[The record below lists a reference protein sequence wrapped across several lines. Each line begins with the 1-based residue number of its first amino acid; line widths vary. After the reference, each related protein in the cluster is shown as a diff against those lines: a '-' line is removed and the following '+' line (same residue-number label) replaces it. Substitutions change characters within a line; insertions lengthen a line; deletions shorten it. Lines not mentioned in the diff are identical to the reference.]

1 MKKVLKKKTK
11 REKKKGE
18 PCFFPERLYKVLKKR
33 KNNNIITWNEDG
45 TIVII
50 KDPIEFSNNILS
62 KEFKTINYTSFVRQL
77 NIYGFHKINNI
88 YNSTEEKFMNDIF
101 KRDMS
106 ISEIREIKRK
116 DFTYLDDKEDNN
128 LTEKKLKE
136 QSLII
141 DKINKINDE
150 EKKIE
155 EYKKLVNE
163 GNINSKFTKNIL
175 EFIIKMNDKR
185 INFYEKTQ
193 KKIKDLIANNE
204 ITLKN
209 LEFLWTNNYLIQNNK
224 NKSNNTQKIPE
235 KICYSSVRTDSFI
248 LNENEKLLM
257 AFKDSNEKENKIE
270 KSNDDKNN
278 KLNASFCEDLSILV
292 EKQKNN
298 IPSQLRSSYILLNKS
313 GILMEPTFPNNN
325 TVLKNNMTNSF
336 L

>member
-11 REKKKGE
+11 REKKEGE

-128 LTEKKLKE
+128 LTEKQLKE

-141 DKINKINDE
+141 DKINKIDDE

-175 EFIIKMNDKR
+175 EFIIKMNNKG

-193 KKIKDLIANNE
+193 KKIKDIISNNE

-209 LEFLWTNNYLIQNNK
+209 LEFLWTNNHLIQNNN

-235 KICYSSVRTDSFI
+235 KIGYSSVRTDSFI

-313 GILMEPTFPNNN
+313 GILIEPTFPNNN